1 MTASGAPDDLAAG
14 LSEGA
19 ARVVTLTDADGEPVS
34 VLVMAWKGSVRAF
47 RNRCPHNGVRLDFI
61 PGEVLSPDG
70 RFLRCGTHGARF
82 RPDTGRCVA
91 GPCRGDH
98 LTPVSLTR
106 DGAGRVRPTGPLD
119 PA

>member
-1 MTASGAPDDLAAG
+1 VTAPIDLGAG
-14 LSEGA
+14 LTDGQ
-19 ARVVTLTDADGEPVS
+19 ARVVTLPDDEGQPVS
-34 VLVMAWKGSVRAF
+34 VVVMAWKGAVRAF

-61 PGEVLSPDG
+61 PGEVVSPDG

-98 LTPVSLTR
+98 LTPVALVR
-106 DGAGRVRPTGPLD
+106 DDAGRVRPAGPL
-119 PA
+119 PSI